1 MFGTIFKSLKTSR
14 KQFLLLKIHFSK
26 NSTKNIISKKKVI
39 LQRRCIFQFRLM
51 YSVFHK
57 CNVKLCRLIG
67 DINQNNFYPHHFTC
81 FASIKFFKKSQ
92 ICEKIL
98 SSFVVLVKKF
108 QNKILMLFTNFISC
122 AKKII
127 LQKKTIF
134 LKFLSVE
141 YYPKS
146 FIKKYC
152 SVKKLD
158 GRNKKIVRVKVVQLD
173 VVFRPQSLRLHFWN
187 TLYRC

>member
-14 KQFLLLKIHFSK
+14 KHFLLLKIHFSK

-67 DINQNNFYPHHFTC
+67 DINQNNFYPRHFTC

-98 SSFVVLVKKF
+98 SCFVVLLKKF

-122 AKKII
+122 AKKNYFAKKNNFFKIFKCRI
-127 LQKKTIF
+127 LSKKF
-134 LKFLSVE
+134 
-141 YYPKS
+141 
-146 FIKKYC
+146 
-152 SVKKLD
+152 
-158 GRNKKIVRVKVVQLD
+158 
-173 VVFRPQSLRLHFWN
+173 H
-187 TLYRC
+187 